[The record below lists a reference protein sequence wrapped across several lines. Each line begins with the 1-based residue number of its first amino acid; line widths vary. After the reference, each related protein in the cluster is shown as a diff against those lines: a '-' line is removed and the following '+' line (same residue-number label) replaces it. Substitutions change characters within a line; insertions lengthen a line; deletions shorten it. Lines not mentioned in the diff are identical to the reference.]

1 MLYDGTRYDNHHYEK
16 SYFVR
21 LYSGFVKAVITHW
34 WPHVLARR
42 VWTLAKLTSL
52 FDAHESPIRLVQ
64 RMGRTGR
71 KRDGRIVILVTE
83 GKEEQVLSSNYFF
96 LLCNYS

>member
-16 SYFVR
+16 CYFVR
-21 LYSGFVKAVITHW
+21 LYSGFVKAVIIHW

-52 FDAHESPIRLVQ
+52 FALM
-64 RMGRTGR
+64 RMLLLSAWYREWG
-71 KRDGRIVILVTE
+71 
-83 GKEEQVLSSNYFF
+83 EQVERETGE
-96 LLCNYS
+96 